1 MTNIFE
7 FLKTGFIYGT
17 TVGMSRKEVLR
28 ILKTF
33 DNAGSLNQPDLF
45 SHVFKDTEF
54 VFYEDELQLIN
65 FDLDKGAQVYLEA
78 EDHQQIVFT
87 PQTSLY
93 SFCETLDAQEIAWE
107 FYQSLTGMKQI
118 TLMTEG
124 ETLAFFSF
132 EDEIPKLEKIQ
143 LVLAATL
150 PPNIQERLIN
160 IVMR

>member
-1 MTNIFE
+1 
-7 FLKTGFIYGT
+7 
-17 TVGMSRKEVLR
+17 
-28 ILKTF
+28 
-33 DNAGSLNQPDLF
+33 
-45 SHVFKDTEF
+45 VFKDTEF
-54 VFYEDELQLIN
+54 IFYEDELQLIN
-65 FDLDKGAQVYLEA
+65 FDLDKGAQVYIET
-78 EDHQQIVFT
+78 DDQQQIIFT

-93 SFCETLDAQEIAWE
+93 HFCEVLDEQEIAWE

-132 EDEIPKLEKIQ
+132 EDEVPKLEKIQ

>member
-1 MTNIFE
+1 MINIFE
-7 FLKTGFIYGT
+7 FLKTGFIYNI
-17 TVGMSRKEVLR
+17 TVGMSRKEVLN

-33 DNAGSLNQPDLF
+33 DDKGSLNQPDLF
-45 SHVFKDTEF
+45 SHVYKDIEF
-54 VFYEDELQLIN
+54 IFYEDELQLIN
-65 FDLDKGAQVYLEA
+65 FDLERNIQVYLEL
-78 EDHQQIVFT
+78 EDQTRVTFT

-93 SFCETLDAQEIAWE
+93 QFTQVLDEQEIAWE

-124 ETLAFFSF
+124 EVLVFFSF
-132 EDEIPKLEKIQ
+132 EGAPKLEKIQ

-150 PPNIQERLIN
+150 PPNIQEKLIN

>member
-1 MTNIFE
+1 MINIFE
-7 FLKTGFIYGT
+7 FLKTGFIYNT

-28 ILKTF
+28 IFKTF
-33 DNAGSLNQPDLF
+33 DDKGSLDQPELF
-45 SHVFKDTEF
+45 SHVYNGIEF
-54 VFYEDELQLIN
+54 IFYEDELQLIN
-65 FDLDKGAQVYLEA
+65 FDLEKGVQVYLEQD
-78 EDHQQIVFT
+78 DHNKVIFT

-93 SFCETLDAQEIAWE
+93 QFTNLLDEQEIAWE

-118 TLMTEG
+118 TIMTEG
-124 ETLAFFSF
+124 EVLAFFSF
-132 EDEIPKLEKIQ
+132 EDEPKLEKIQ